1 VGFNVKIDEQQKL
14 YSIIVLQG
22 NGQTAQASSTL
33 GQDIVVQVQDLSTK
47 IPTNVMNITV
57 YFFTP
62 STNGRVK
69 AFFNPSV
76 VRTDPNGKATTSV
89 KVGFSP
95 GSGNITASLTP
106 KNFVSLDPT
115 VTPITQAQLTFNV
128 IPTVYGN
135 AWGQVSLVLSASILC
150 ILGSI
155 GLAIYVLSKDRGTAA
170 MVEVAGAIQNGAQG
184 FLKVQYLAITI
195 IAIPVAIILFMMYY
209 FRTRTNYDPNIP
221 MGANAVIVMLSFIV
235 GAFLSGLS
243 GFIGMFVSVRAN
255 SRVTSA
261 ATRSYSEALN
271 IATRAGAFAGFLVVA
286 LSVFGVCFCFVILY
300 GSMSPYTA
308 DPQQIVT
315 LIVGFSFGCSLSA
328 LFAQLGGG
336 IFTKA
341 ADVGADLVGKVE
353 SDMPEDDLHN
363 PAVIA
368 DLVGDNVG
376 DCAGRG
382 SDLFESISAENI
394 GVMILAASLAA
405 NAAPQISNPV
415 SYILFPL
422 VVHVCGMV
430 GSWFGIFFVRV
441 RDVTVDDS
449 MYMLVQTH
457 NEPATETNE
466 DYARID
472 DTQEHYDRDTGESS
486 TLRAP
491 KTYLDDPMTA
501 LNYGYAVAS
510 IITTLFFV
518 PICYWCLYNPE
529 YPDAWWR
536 FLLCGLIGIATS
548 WAFVF
553 ITVYYTDFAWR
564 PVLSIVEASNTGHAT
579 NVIAGLAVG
588 MESTAAPVIVI
599 VLAILS
605 SFYLGLSTNIVN
617 DSGLQIGGLFGTAV
631 ATIGMLS
638 TSSYIL
644 TMDTLG
650 PIVDNA
656 GGIAEMSNEPPS
668 VRMITDRLDAVG
680 NTTKALTKGYAIGSA
695 ALAAFLLFS
704 AFLDTV
710 TAYSG
715 VVFSIVNLATPEVFV
730 GGLLG
735 AALVF
740 LFTSLTIRAVNTAAQ
755 AVIVEVR
762 RQFMENPNLKDKS
775 SPDRPDYERCVT
787 MVTRSSLIQM
797 IAPGLL
803 VVSVPILVGFV
814 FRYIGLYTKQIYLG
828 AEVSAGFLMVAT
840 IVGILMALFLNN
852 AGGAW
857 DNAKKYVEMHNELKR
872 QDIQKYTELKKAVVT
887 GDTIGDPC
895 KDTAGPSI
903 HVLIKLLATITLVVG
918 PLYLNSSSTPTT

>member
-1 VGFNVKIDEQQKL
+1 MPTL
-14 YSIIVLQG
+14 YKQ
-22 NGQTAQASSTL
+22 
-33 GQDIVVQVQDLSTK
+33 
-47 IPTNVMNITV
+47 
-57 YFFTP
+57 
-62 STNGRVK
+62 
-69 AFFNPSV
+69 
-76 VRTDPNGKATTSV
+76 
-89 KVGFSP
+89 
-95 GSGNITASLTP
+95 
-106 KNFVSLDPT
+106 
-115 VTPITQAQLTFNV
+115 
-128 IPTVYGN
+128 
-135 AWGQVSLVLSASILC
+135 AWGQIAVVLGASILC
-150 ILGSI
+150 VLGSI
-155 GLAIYVLSKDRGTAA
+155 VLAVYVLSKDRGTPA
-170 MVEVAGAIQNGAQG
+170 MVEVAAAIQKGAQG
-184 FLKVQYLAITI
+184 FLRVQYITI
-195 IAIPVAIILFMMYY
+195 AIIAVPVAIILFLMYF
-209 FRTRTNYDPNIP
+209 FRTRTNYDPNIH
-221 MGANAVIVMLSFIV
+221 MGANAAIVMLSFLL

-261 ATRSYSEALN
+261 ATRSYTEALN
-271 IATRAGAFAGFLVVA
+271 VATRSGAFAGFLVVA
-286 LSVFGVCFCFVILY
+286 LSVFGVATCFTILHA
-300 GSMSPYTA
+300 SMGPYTA

-353 SDMPEDDLHN
+353 ADMPEDDLHN

-394 GVMILAASLAA
+394 GVMILAGSLAA

-415 SYILFPL
+415 SYIVFPL
-422 VVHVCGMV
+422 VVHVCGMI
-430 GSWFGIFFVRV
+430 GSWIGIFFVRV
-441 RDVTVDDS
+441 RDIKIDES
-449 MYMLVQTH
+449 MQSLVPNPTL
-457 NEPATETNE
+457 EARTETSD
-466 DYARID
+466 DYERVSD
-472 DTQEHYDRDTGESS
+472 EEHTPRPS
-486 TLRAP
+486 
-491 KTYLDDPMTA
+491 KVKMDDPMTA
-501 LNYGYAVAS
+501 LNFGYAVAS
-510 IITTLFFV
+510 VITTGLFV
-518 PICYWCLYNPE
+518 PVCYWCLNNPE

-564 PVLSIVEASNTGHAT
+564 PVLSIVEASKTGHAT

-605 SFYLGLSTNIVN
+605 SFYLGLSTNITN
-617 DSGLQIGGLFGTAV
+617 EAGLQIGGLFGTAV

-656 GGIAEMSNEPPS
+656 GGIAEMSNEPAN
-668 VRMITDRLDAVG
+668 VRMVTDRLDAVG

-715 VVFSIVNLATPEVFV
+715 VEFSVVNLATPEVFV

-762 RQFMENPNLKDKS
+762 RQFTANPNLKDKTS
-775 SPDRPDYERCVT
+775 ADRPDYEKCVT

-803 VVSVPILVGFV
+803 VVIVPIVVGFA
-814 FRYIGLYTKQIYLG
+814 FRFIGLYTKQVYLG

-857 DNAKKYVEMHNELKR
+857 DNAKKYVEMNEELKR
-872 QDIQKYTELKKAVVT
+872 SDPQKFAELKKAVVT

-918 PLYLNSSSTPTT
+918 PLYLNMAAQ